1 MDRSDSLT
9 QELNDM
15 IVLSD
20 VTDLSDNDKMRRLA
34 DALMITSLKDI
45 HQRMNDSEADISIN
59 DRMKANEQYIK
70 FANLV
75 EKRMA
80 VDKVKKPKIAD
91 NSKLALGER
100 RLKPITQGEDDGG

>member
-1 MDRSDSLT
+1 MDKADNLT

-20 VTDLSDNDKMRRLA
+20 VSDLSDNDKMRRLA

-45 HQRMNDSEADISIN
+45 HQRKNDVEVEISMS

-80 VDKVKKPKIAD
+80 VDKIKKPKIAD
-91 NSKLALGER
+91 SNRLALGER
-100 RLKPITQGEDDGG
+100 RLRPMVYGDNDD

>member
-1 MDRSDSLT
+1 MDKADNLT

-20 VTDLSDNDKMRRLA
+20 VSDLSDNDKMRRLA

-45 HQRMNDSEADISIN
+45 HQRMNDVEVEISMS

-80 VDKVKKPKIAD
+80 VDKIKKPKIAD
-91 NSKLALGER
+91 SNRLTLGER
-100 RLKPITQGEDDGG
+100 RLRPMVYGDNDD